1 MNLQVKANEDEA
13 IEMDHIGGGRETWG
27 QIVSVPRIW
36 KKKHVNW
43 LVQQ

>member
-1 MNLQVKANEDEA
+1 MNLQVKANKDEA
-13 IEMDHIGGGRETWG
+13 IEMDHIGGGR